1 MREQFDRQL
10 ARLRQELVSIYAE
23 TDLQLHDAVD
33 SLVQGDKAKAR
44 AVKKA
49 TRAIDLRCNE
59 LEDRA
64 YNLIVLQNPVASDL
78 RLLQFVIYC
87 NFNLARMSNHVRNI
101 AKTTKRCAGH
111 DVPGQLLDLLAS
123 EAHLVYRVLGATV
136 QAIVDNDIAEA
147 AELPELDRPVDDLYK
162 SFYSSF
168 SRLGPDDDIDAA
180 SRVIMAARMLE
191 RISDNSVE
199 VGERLVFLLT
209 GNHEALTALADMDEE
224 EIEDLYVG
232 QNASFSLG
240 AEKIERLANQ
250 IPEIEVVADSDPI
263 VDDEIIS
270 GNMSQA
276 LEMAARAA
284 AQAKAEKA
292 AKKAQKAGA
301 QKEAP
306 KDGAKGAQKGGD
318 PR

>member
-101 AKTTKRCAGH
+101 A
-111 DVPGQLLDLLAS
+111 
-123 EAHLVYRVLGATV
+123 
-136 QAIVDNDIAEA
+136 
-147 AELPELDRPVDDLYK
+147 
-162 SFYSSF
+162 
-168 SRLGPDDDIDAA
+168 
-180 SRVIMAARMLE
+180 
-191 RISDNSVE
+191 
-199 VGERLVFLLT
+199 
-209 GNHEALTALADMDEE
+209 
-224 EIEDLYVG
+224 
-232 QNASFSLG
+232 
-240 AEKIERLANQ
+240 
-250 IPEIEVVADSDPI
+250 
-263 VDDEIIS
+263 
-270 GNMSQA
+270 
-276 LEMAARAA
+276 
-284 AQAKAEKA
+284 
-292 AKKAQKAGA
+292 
-301 QKEAP
+301 
-306 KDGAKGAQKGGD
+306 
-318 PR
+318 